1 VHCWS
6 DESGVG
12 GGCSL
17 KVLGTVVEVGTAL
30 PMAGAAFV
38 RSLDVFEEG
47 ADLVMADASLG

>member
-1 VHCWS
+1 
-6 DESGVG
+6 
-12 GGCSL
+12 
-17 KVLGTVVEVGTAL
+17 VLGTVVEVRTAL